1 MRRSSSEYRQEA
13 QRTRSRTRIGDPAYA
28 HAFNWL
34 AYEMPVVSSSDH
46 MERRAG
52 QAIQRL
58 HDELHRLPF
67 LSIDRIRKGG
77 SLGRRT
83 LVAGNFD
90 VDLLLFIN
98 GPLQYPHNWSP
109 AEQLKLLKQ
118 VREWLRQNSYP
129 AVVEEEGTQY
139 DDVLQVRVD
148 DVEVDILL
156 VPNMAHAA
164 GATGDRSELQRKA
177 LMQPVYDNP
186 REHVRDQT
194 REAGVAESH
203 TAFVADTPN
212 GVKAVVRLLKAWYKY
227 GLTEEKGS
235 GSAHPAKVP
244 SVALELLALAAF
256 QREAPPGSSE
266 QQALEAA
273 SPAPSPTAAAVL
285 SLSVF
290 RTALRL
296 LVEAVKERHVVTVD
310 AGRWGCSR
318 GTAMKFQHVWGD
330 DEIRIIHPIDP
341 TCNVARSR
349 KLNPDWRA
357 LASEAQALLK
367 VLEQEPLEAL
377 LNASTLG
384 AALRRLAAIKGI
396 YPPWQ

>member
-1 MRRSSSEYRQEA
+1 MA
-13 QRTRSRTRIGDPAYA
+13 WVLRTHIGDPAYA

-34 AYEMPVVSSSDH
+34 AYEMPVVASSDH

-67 LSIDRIRKGG
+67 LSVRIRAGRGSRSARWLGPWGVSGRIPIDRIRKGG

-98 GPLQYPHNWSP
+98 GPLQYPGNWSRG
-109 AEQLKLLKQ
+109 EQLKLLKQ
-118 VREWLRQNSYP
+118 VREWLRKNSYP

-139 DDVLQVRVD
+139 DDVLQVLVD
-148 DVEVDILL
+148 EVEVDVLL
-156 VPNMAHAA
+156 VPNMARA
-164 GATGDRSELQRKA
+164 D
-177 LMQPVYDNP
+177 
-186 REHVRDQT
+186 T
-194 REAGVAESH
+194 RAGVAESY

-212 GVKAVVRLLKAWYKY
+212 GVKSVVRLLKAWYKY
-227 GLTEEKGS
+227 GLTTEKGS
-235 GSAHPAKVP
+235 VWAGSVHPAKVP

-256 QREAPPGSSE
+256 QREAPPGSRE
-266 QQALEAA
+266 RQALDAA
-273 SPAPSPTAAAVL
+273 SPAPRHGTPTAAAVS
-285 SLSVF
+285 SLRIF

-318 GTAMKFQHVWGD
+318 GTAMEFQHVWGD
-330 DEIRIIHPIDP
+330 DEVRIIHPIDP
-341 TCNVARSR
+341 TCNVARWR
-349 KLNPDWRA
+349 KRNPDWRA

-396 YPPWQ
+396 DPPWQ